1 MPGQENV
8 VVGREN
14 LEDELVRRLE
24 GIRYLGRQEL
34 ADRMGLFLTQ
44 SIELKGG
51 KPLSDASKDSL
62 YAYSLTLAE
71 GLKEDEPERAPRVA
85 ARLIRTI
92 KMWWGIP
99 LKENLFEAVYKRLY
113 GTTPATQGEDFARQL
128 FLPFAAT
135 GEVDATPQVGPPPDF
150 SVDYAFAANFADSAN
165 TDDLDSGQGDAGYA
179 NGSSN
184 APAAMPKAMPKAI
197 AAGLAGVAVL
207 FLLSRR

>member
-71 GLKEDEPERAPRVA
+71 GLKEDEPERAGRVA
-85 ARLIRTI
+85 ARLLRTI

-113 GTTPATQGEDFARQL
+113 GQEQPATQGEDFARQL
-128 FLPFAAT
+128 FLPFAVI

-165 TDDLDSGQGDAGYA
+165 TDDLDSGQGDAG
-179 NGSSN
+179 SN
-184 APAAMPKAMPKAI
+184 APAALSGKLA